1 MINHS
6 NIFITIMP
14 EYIYLLQEREF
25 IKTLEN
31 IYKIGKS
38 KQENLKRIQNYPN
51 GTELII
57 QSECDDCDIVEKEL
71 IKIFKE
77 KFIQRTDI
85 GTEYFKGDKYKM
97 RKIIS
102 DYINNEQEIEEIDV
116 EQEVDVEEEVYI
128 EEEEEEYFNKGIQIK
143 FPNYKDDESFG
154 GKQKL
159 IKVIIDK
166 REIQN
171 NYNLSV
177 YYIDNDKC
185 LEYEKRFISTEHE
198 SWYYNKLIKKKIIEN
213 NTIYNLNDK
222 KFQKMLNH
230 NKNKFKIHSEYN
242 SYFKK
247 KYDNY
252 KNKNYSS
259 IIDIILENCIL
270 NDEIYCDSCSPKC
283 CNKYAIN
290 TKFNIEEY
298 GNSCD
303 SCYSNNNTISIINID
318 NILYDYVLLRKYT
331 PYYISYTNNE
341 YIIYNRQYKIIDGND
356 IDTKLVEGSYDYE
369 YLYNDSSNP
378 IRPTHKKSRM
388 IELLNDMISNYKRIT
403 QNKTCI
409 HKISEYTKFILNN

>member
-1 MINHS
+1 
-6 NIFITIMP
+6 MP

-57 QSECDDCDIVEKEL
+57 QSECDNCDIVEKEL

-85 GTEYFKGDKYKM
+85 GTEYFEGDKYKM
-97 RKIIS
+97 RKIIF
-102 DYINNEQEIEEIDV
+102 DYINKEEEYLEEGVD
-116 EQEVDVEEEVYI
+116 VDVEEYEKEGEYLD
-128 EEEEEEYFNKGIQIK
+128 EEEYFDERIQIK

-166 REIQN
+166 REIQD
-171 NYNLSV
+171 NYNLYV
-177 YYIDNDKC
+177 YYIDDNKC
-185 LEYEKRFISTEHE
+185 LEYEQRFISTEHE

-242 SYFKK
+242 SYFKQ

-303 SCYSNNNTISIINID
+303 SCYSNNNTISIIDIDID
-318 NILYDYVLLRKYT
+318 NTLYDYALLRKYT
-331 PYYISYTNNE
+331 PYLISYTNNE

-356 IDTKLVEGSYDYE
+356 IDNKLLEGSAVSE
-369 YLYNDSSNP
+369 YLYNDGSNP

-388 IELLNDMISNYKRIT
+388 IELLNDMILNYKRIT

-409 HKISEYTKFILNN
+409 HKISEYTTFILNK